1 MSLTILGLNHHCA
14 DTTLRSQLAFTE
26 ASLPDALMALSEIT
40 EECLILSTCNRTEL
54 YVRTDQPDRV
64 IQWWADYQHVDYHTL
79 KATTYLH
86 LGTDAV
92 QHAMRVASGLDSMV
106 MGEPEILGQCKRAYQ
121 LAQQAGTVGEKLH
134 FVMQRI
140 LSAAKAVRHETAIG
154 HCPVSVAFSSLK
166 MAQHHGIDLAH
177 SRVLIIG
184 AGQTAELLLKHCQQL
199 GTSDIHIVNRTLANA
214 EQLAKQYQAHAH
226 DLTELATLIPQ
237 VDMIIGAAESKA
249 PLLNET
255 HFAHSQRACMAIDLS
270 VPNCIDPEVSKLEHV
285 TLLSLDHIEAMI
297 RDNVLARAHAAQGAH
312 TIIEK
317 HLQRYCTE
325 RKARDAA
332 STIHAIRDHAQ
343 SLMETELNKN
353 LRRLDQGEDPEQILR
368 AFAHAV
374 TKKWLHQPSISLNEA
389 GASGNQDMLDFAHF
403 LFDLRRDHEGLH

>member
-1 MSLTILGLNHHCA
+1 MSLTIFGLNHHCA

-26 ASLPDALMALSEIT
+26 DTLPDALAALSHIT

-54 YVRTDQPDRV
+54 YVRTEQPDCV
-64 IQWWADYQHVDYHTL
+64 IQWWAEYQHVDYHTL

-86 LGTDAV
+86 IGTDAV

-106 MGEPEILGQCKRAYQ
+106 MGEPEILGQCKQAYQ

-154 HCPVSVAFSSLK
+154 HCPVSLAFSSLK

-177 SRVLIIG
+177 SHVLIIG

-214 EQLAKQYQAHAH
+214 EYLAKQYQAHAH
-226 DLTELATLIPQ
+226 DLAELASLIPQ

-249 PLLNET
+249 PLLNAT
-255 HFAHSQRACMAIDLS
+255 HFVHSQRACMAIDLS
-270 VPNCIDPEVSKLEHV
+270 VPNCIDPDVSKLEDV

-297 RDNVLARAHAAQGAH
+297 RDNVLARSHAAQGAH
-312 TIIEK
+312 AIIEA

-343 SLMETELNKN
+343 NLMEAELNKS

-368 AFAHAV
+368 AFSHAV